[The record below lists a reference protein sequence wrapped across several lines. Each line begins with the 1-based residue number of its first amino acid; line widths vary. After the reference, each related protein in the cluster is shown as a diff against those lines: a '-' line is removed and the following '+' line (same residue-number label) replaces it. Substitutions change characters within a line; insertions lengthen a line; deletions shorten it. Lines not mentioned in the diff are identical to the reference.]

1 MDIKALSKPLSVSD
15 IEFRVQS
22 IVGQNERYAIIL
34 AYKDARVDM
43 NRLDEVVGA
52 LNWQRKHQLVGDHL
66 HCEVSIFNTETGQ
79 WVSKSDV
86 GTQSNTEATKGEAS
100 DSFKRACF
108 NWGIGRELYGF
119 PFIMVKLNNDEF
131 RLNGN
136 KAQATNKLKPGN
148 WQWELQSADDGTV
161 LSLKAF
167 DKGNQRFYYSA
178 NTQSKPKQ
186 AQQPR
191 TSAGQAPKQPQQQQR
206 QQKPNYSD
214 KQLNANAA
222 QWKVDLSDGKY
233 NVGALLGTLSGQ
245 FTLTQ
250 QQVNTIRGLAPQQYQ
265 QQVNKNER

>member
-15 IEFRVQS
+15 IEFRTQS
-22 IVGQNERYAIIL
+22 IVGQNEKYAIIL

-43 NRLDEVVGA
+43 NRLDEAVGA

-66 HCEVSIFNTETGQ
+66 HCEVSIFNAETGQ

-136 KAQATNKLKPGN
+136 KAQATNKLKPSN
-148 WQWELQSADDGTV
+148 WRWELQSAEDGTV
-161 LSLKAF
+161 LSLKAT

-178 NTQSKPKQ
+178 NNAQSKPKQ
-186 AQQPR
+186 YPQQKPFYPDQQLNDNIE
-191 TSAGQAPKQPQQQQR
+191 TWKQAIANGKTDVTQLLAKISEQYTLSPQQTATICGLAQQQQ
-206 QQKPNYSD
+206 
-214 KQLNANAA
+214 
-222 QWKVDLSDGKY
+222 
-233 NVGALLGTLSGQ
+233 
-245 FTLTQ
+245 
-250 QQVNTIRGLAPQQYQ
+250 
-265 QQVNKNER
+265 